1 MATIHKQ
8 ICSKIS
14 LFSDDQ
20 SDVQEHSS
28 NVNVSVSETFHHNV
42 PKNNPLTNNAF

>member
-1 MATIHKQ
+1 MATIRKQ
-8 ICSKIS
+8 ICSKTS

-28 NVNVSVSETFHHNV
+28 NVNVSV
-42 PKNNPLTNNAF
+42 PKNNPLTYNAF